1 MIGQLRGKILEKQA
15 PHILLEVG
23 GVGYEIDAPMT
34 TFYELPAT
42 GSDIVLYTHLAVRE
56 DAHKLYGF
64 VSKTDRSLFRSLIKV
79 SGVGAKM
86 ALALLSG
93 MAANEFVYTIKN
105 KDVSALVKIPG
116 VGKKTAERLIVEM
129 GDRLKDWQGDSGSA
143 AGHVAKSGTE
153 SDLPDSGLEDSGLV
167 DSGVIDSGFIDSG
180 VVFNATQDAISALVS
195 LGYKPQQASMMV
207 LNVDNKGCSSEEII
221 RHALKSVNN

>member
-1 MIGQLRGKILEKQA
+1 MIGRLRGTILEKQA
-15 PHILLEVG
+15 PHILLDVG

-42 GSDIVLYTHLAVRE
+42 GNEVVLYTHLAVRE

-64 VSKTDRSLFRSLIKV
+64 VSKTDRSLFRALIKV

-93 MAANEFVYTIKN
+93 MAANEFVNTIRN
-105 KDVSALVKIPG
+105 KDVDSLVKIPG
-116 VGKKTAERLIVEM
+116 VGKKTAERLVVEM
-129 GDRLKDWQGDSGSA
+129 GDRLKDWQGGT
-143 AGHVAKSGTE
+143 VGTE
-153 SDLPDSGLEDSGLV
+153 PNVISTNVSELPDNS
-167 DSGVIDSGFIDSG
+167 
-180 VVFNATQDAISALVS
+180 TQDAISALIS

-207 LNVDNKGCSSEEII
+207 LKVDSKACSSEEII
-221 RHALKSVNN
+221 RQALKSVTS

>member
-1 MIGQLRGKILEKQA
+1 MIGRLRGTILEKQA
-15 PHILLEVG
+15 PHILLDVG

-42 GSDIVLYTHLAVRE
+42 GNEVVLYTHLAVRE

-64 VSKTDRSLFRSLIKV
+64 VSKTDRSLFRALIKV

-93 MAANEFVYTIKN
+93 MAANEFVNTIRN
-105 KDVSALVKIPG
+105 KDVDSLVKIPG
-116 VGKKTAERLIVEM
+116 VGKKTAERLVVEM
-129 GDRLKDWQGDSGSA
+129 GDRLKDWQGGT
-143 AGHVAKSGTE
+143 VGTE
-153 SDLPDSGLEDSGLV
+153 PNVISTNVSELPDNS
-167 DSGVIDSGFIDSG
+167 
-180 VVFNATQDAISALVS
+180 TQDAISALIS

-207 LNVDNKGCSSEEII
+207 LKVDSNACSSEEII
-221 RHALKSVNN
+221 RQALKSVTS